1 VRKLGLGTL
10 RRIVLLIFF
19 ALFVAITLRWI
30 SLERWRW
37 TLTRAEEI
45 EAPSPTPTAAP
56 SASATRPPTLSGKF
70 DISRLFNG
78 ITLRSEV
85 ETTSGT
91 AASEERVD
99 PMSYA
104 IDLKLR
110 VRVPTPNRTVDELGK
125 VSPDLGKLLPGLATM
140 VKPEAVSP
148 LFAQLYETKVRELRE
163 NLSRL
168 DLLLSRHNF
177 YDCQTVLALRHPESK
192 RRALLFQ
199 ADMDVDADGSDGDR
213 APAGNGVSP
222 TFKPF
227 TSFRWGKKSNRP
239 NPYLSGIEDRLH
251 RVDSEQ
257 KTATPER
264 KRDLKNAVTELR
276 DEIAAMKKYSYLIG
290 TYDPFI
296 VVPASFTKG
305 SDAAHVG
312 DYAVVIAGS
321 TIYPAI
327 VGDVGP
333 NDRVGEASLRIAKE
347 VNALSNPNNRPIS
360 ELKATYIV
368 FNGTADSSW
377 GPPDL
382 EKLQARCEA
391 LVKEIGGATA
401 GLHHWVNTVP
411 PLPTPTPTPTPT
423 PSPTPSISPTPSASP
438 TPTPMF
444 SETPSPTSPP
454 LIHPT
459 FAFPTP
465 TPSPTA
471 TF

>member
-1 VRKLGLGTL
+1 
-10 RRIVLLIFF
+10 
-19 ALFVAITLRWI
+19 
-30 SLERWRW
+30 
-37 TLTRAEEI
+37 
-45 EAPSPTPTAAP
+45 
-56 SASATRPPTLSGKF
+56 
-70 DISRLFNG
+70 
-78 ITLRSEV
+78 
-85 ETTSGT
+85 
-91 AASEERVD
+91 
-99 PMSYA
+99 
-104 IDLKLR
+104 
-110 VRVPTPNRTVDELGK
+110 
-125 VSPDLGKLLPGLATM
+125 
-140 VKPEAVSP
+140 
-148 LFAQLYETKVRELRE
+148 YETKVRELRE

-213 APAGNGVSP
+213 VPAGNGVSP

-239 NPYLSGIEDRLH
+239 NPYLPGIEERLR
-251 RVDSEQ
+251 RVELEQ

-264 KRDLKNAVTELR
+264 RRELKNAVTELS
-276 DEIAAMKKYSYLIG
+276 DEINTMKKYSYLIG

-305 SDAAHVG
+305 SDGAHVG
-312 DYAVVIAGS
+312 DYALVIVGS

-347 VNALSNPNNRPIS
+347 VNALFNPNNRPLS

-368 FNGTADSSW
+368 FNGTADPTW

-391 LVKEIGGATA
+391 LVKEIGGASVP
-401 GLHHWVNTVP
+401 LHHWVNTVP

-423 PSPTPSISPTPSASP
+423 PSPTMSPSVSPTSSP
-438 TPTPMF
+438 FF

-465 TPSPTA
+465 TISPSLGLAWRDGSLGSRGLGGSAGCEPAVRGSLSRTDFSPQIELVKGHSARRPNAAGWQPALPTVIPHRLKA
-471 TF
+471 VTINTWPPCLTRIGQHEGFSDFAQGDSLRRFGERAGEPFDRFAKRFDAQTKRLVMHRHDETRAGCVRHCDSLFGRGMGPDPRIISANAHDR

>member
-1 VRKLGLGTL
+1 LGLGTL

-19 ALFVAITLRWI
+19 ALFAAVTLRWI

-37 TLTRAEEI
+37 TITRPEE
-45 EAPSPTPTAAP
+45 PSPTPTAAP
-56 SASATRPPTLSGKF
+56 SPTATRPPVLSGKF
-70 DISRLFNG
+70 DVARLFNG

-85 ETTSGT
+85 ETSAGA
-91 AASEERVD
+91 AASEERID
-99 PMSYA
+99 PMSYV
-104 IDLKLR
+104 IDLKLHA
-110 VRVPTPNRTVDELGK
+110 RVPTPNRTMDELAK
-125 VSPDLGKLLPGLATM
+125 VSPDLANLLPGLATM
-140 VKPEAVSP
+140 AKPEAVSP
-148 LFAQLYETKVRELRE
+148 FFAQLYEIKVRELRE
-163 NLSRL
+163 NLNRL

-177 YDCQTVLALRHPESK
+177 YDCQTVLVLKHSETK

-213 APAGNGVSP
+213 VPAGNGVSP

-239 NPYLSGIEDRLH
+239 NPYLPDTEERLH
-251 RVDSEQ
+251 RVELEQ
-257 KTATPER
+257 KTAPPER
-264 KRDLKNAVTELR
+264 KRELKNAVTELR
-276 DEIAAMKKYSYLIG
+276 DEINTMKKYSYLIG

-305 SDAAHVG
+305 GDGARVG
-312 DYAVVIAGS
+312 DYSLVVVGT

-347 VNALSNPNNRPIS
+347 VNALSNPNNRALS

-368 FNGTADSSW
+368 FNGTADPTW

-391 LVKEIGGATA
+391 LVKEIGGASVP
-401 GLHHWVNTVP
+401 LHHWVNTVP
-411 PLPTPTPTPTPT
+411 PLPTPTPTPTP
-423 PSPTPSISPTPSASP
+423 SPTISPSVSP
-438 TPTPMF
+438 TPTPFF
-444 SETPSPTSPP
+444 SETPAPTSPP

-465 TPSPTA
+465 TPSA
-471 TF
+471 TSTF

>member
-37 TLTRAEEI
+37 TLTHAEEI
-45 EAPSPTPTAAP
+45 ETASPSPTAAP
-56 SASATRPPTLSGKF
+56 SAAATRPPTISGKF
-70 DISRLFNG
+70 DVSRLFNG

-85 ETTSGT
+85 ETTSGA

-110 VRVPTPNRTVDELGK
+110 ARVPTPNRTVDELGK

-140 VKPEAVSP
+140 VKPESVSP

-177 YDCQTVLALRHPESK
+177 YDCQTVLALRHPETK

-213 APAGNGVSP
+213 VPAGNGVSP

-239 NPYLSGIEDRLH
+239 NPYLPGIEDRLR
-251 RVDSEQ
+251 RVELEQ
-257 KTATPER
+257 RTATPER
-264 KRDLKNAVTELR
+264 KRDLKNAATELR
-276 DEIAAMKKYSYLIG
+276 DEISAMKKYSYLIG

-321 TIYPAI
+321 TIYPAM

-347 VNALSNPNNRPIS
+347 VNGLSNPNNRPIS

-377 GPPDL
+377 GSLDL

-391 LVKEIGGATA
+391 LVKEIGGASVP
-401 GLHHWVNTVP
+401 LHHWVNTVP
-411 PLPTPTPTPTPT
+411 PLPTPTPTPT

-438 TPTPMF
+438 SPTPMF

-465 TPSPTA
+465 SPSA

>member
-1 VRKLGLGTL
+1 MRKLGLGTL

-37 TLTRAEEI
+37 TLTHAEEI
-45 EAPSPTPTAAP
+45 ETASPSPTAAP
-56 SASATRPPTLSGKF
+56 SAAATRPPTISGKF
-70 DISRLFNG
+70 DVSRLFNG

-85 ETTSGT
+85 ETTSGA

-110 VRVPTPNRTVDELGK
+110 ARVPTPNRTVDELGK

-140 VKPEAVSP
+140 VKPESVSP

-177 YDCQTVLALRHPESK
+177 YDCQTVLALRHPETK

-213 APAGNGVSP
+213 VPAGNGVSP

-239 NPYLSGIEDRLH
+239 NPYLPGIEDRLR
-251 RVDSEQ
+251 RVELEQ
-257 KTATPER
+257 RTATPER
-264 KRDLKNAVTELR
+264 KRDLKNAATELR
-276 DEIAAMKKYSYLIG
+276 DEISAMKKYSYLIG

-321 TIYPAI
+321 TIYPAM

-333 NDRVGEASLRIAKE
+333 NDRVGEASLRIAKG
-347 VNALSNPNNRPIS
+347 VNGLSNPNNRPIS

-377 GPPDL
+377 GSLDL

-391 LVKEIGGATA
+391 LVKEIGGASVP
-401 GLHHWVNTVP
+401 LHHWVNTVP
-411 PLPTPTPTPTPT
+411 PLPTPTPTPT

-438 TPTPMF
+438 SPTPMF

-465 TPSPTA
+465 SPSA

>member
-1 VRKLGLGTL
+1 MRKLGLGTL

-37 TLTRAEEI
+37 TLTHAEEI
-45 EAPSPTPTAAP
+45 ETASPSPTAAP
-56 SASATRPPTLSGKF
+56 SAAATRPPTISGKF
-70 DISRLFNG
+70 DVSRLFNG

-85 ETTSGT
+85 ETTSGA

-110 VRVPTPNRTVDELGK
+110 ARVPTPNRTVDELGK

-140 VKPEAVSP
+140 AKPEAVSP

-177 YDCQTVLALRHPESK
+177 YDCQTVLALRHPETK

-213 APAGNGVSP
+213 VPAGNGVSP

-239 NPYLSGIEDRLH
+239 NPYLPGIEDRLR
-251 RVDSEQ
+251 RVELEQ
-257 KTATPER
+257 RTATPER
-264 KRDLKNAVTELR
+264 KRDLKNAATELR
-276 DEIAAMKKYSYLIG
+276 DEISAMKKYSYLIG

-321 TIYPAI
+321 TIYPAM

-347 VNALSNPNNRPIS
+347 VNGLSNPNNRPIS

-377 GPPDL
+377 GSPDL

-391 LVKEIGGATA
+391 LVKEIGGASVP
-401 GLHHWVNTVP
+401 LHHWVNTVP
-411 PLPTPTPTPTPT
+411 PLPTPTPTPT

-438 TPTPMF
+438 SPTPMF

-465 TPSPTA
+465 SPSA

>member
-10 RRIVLLIFF
+10 RRIVLLILF

-37 TLTRAEEI
+37 TLTRAEQI
-45 EAPSPTPTAAP
+45 EPVSPAPTATP
-56 SASATRPPTLSGKF
+56 SAAASRPPTLSGKF
-70 DISRLFNG
+70 DVSRLFNG

-85 ETTSGT
+85 ETIPGA

-110 VRVPTPNRTVDELGK
+110 ARVPTPNRTIDELAK
-125 VSPDLGKLLPGLATM
+125 VSPDLGRLLPGLAATA
-140 VKPEAVSP
+140 KPEAVSP

-177 YDCQTVLALRHPESK
+177 YDCQTVLALKHPETK

-213 APAGNGVSP
+213 VPAGNGISP

-227 TSFRWGKKSNRP
+227 TSFRWTKKSNLP
-239 NPYLSGIEDRLH
+239 NPYLPGIEDRL
-251 RVDSEQ
+251 RRAESEQ
-257 KTATPER
+257 KTANPER
-264 KRDLKNAVTELR
+264 KRDLKNSIAELR
-276 DEIAAMKKYSYLIG
+276 DEANSMKKFSYLIG

-305 SDAAHVG
+305 SEGVHVG
-312 DYAVVIAGS
+312 DYAIVIVAN

-327 VGDVGP
+327 VGDIGP

-347 VNALSNPNNRPIS
+347 VNSLSNPNNRPIS
-360 ELKATYIV
+360 ELKATYMI
-368 FNGTADSSW
+368 FNGTADPSW

-382 EKLQARCEA
+382 EKLHARCEA
-391 LVKEIGGATA
+391 LVKEIGGASVP
-401 GLHHWVNTVP
+401 LHHWTNTVP
-411 PLPTPTPTPTPT
+411 PLPTPTPTP
-423 PSPTPSISPTPSASP
+423 SPIPSISASASVSP
-438 TPTPMF
+438 SSTPFF
-444 SETPSPTSPP
+444 SETPSPSPPP

-465 TPSPTA
+465 TPSP
-471 TF
+471 

>member
-1 VRKLGLGTL
+1 MRKLGLGTL

-37 TLTRAEEI
+37 TLTHAEEI
-45 EAPSPTPTAAP
+45 ETASPSPTAAP
-56 SASATRPPTLSGKF
+56 SAAATRPPTISGKF
-70 DISRLFNG
+70 DVSRLFNG

-85 ETTSGT
+85 ETTSGA

-110 VRVPTPNRTVDELGK
+110 ARVPTPNRTVDELGK
-125 VSPDLGKLLPGLATM
+125 VSPDLGKLLPGLAAM
-140 VKPEAVSP
+140 VKPESVSP

-177 YDCQTVLALRHPESK
+177 YDCQTVLALRHPETK

-213 APAGNGVSP
+213 VPAGNGVSP

-239 NPYLSGIEDRLH
+239 NPYLPGIEDRLR
-251 RVDSEQ
+251 RVELEQ
-257 KTATPER
+257 RTATPER
-264 KRDLKNAVTELR
+264 KRDLKNAATELR
-276 DEIAAMKKYSYLIG
+276 DEISAMKKYSYLIG

-321 TIYPAI
+321 TIYPAM

-347 VNALSNPNNRPIS
+347 VNGLSNPNNRPIS

-377 GPPDL
+377 GSLDL

-391 LVKEIGGATA
+391 LVKEIGGASVP
-401 GLHHWVNTVP
+401 LHRWLNTVP
-411 PLPTPTPTPTPT
+411 PLPTPTPTPT

-438 TPTPMF
+438 SPTPMF

-465 TPSPTA
+465 SPSA

>member
-1 VRKLGLGTL
+1 MRKLGLGTL
-10 RRIVLLIFF
+10 RRIVLFIFL

-37 TLTRAEEI
+37 TITHAEEI
-45 EAPSPTPTAAP
+45 ETASPTPTAAA
-56 SASATRPPTLSGKF
+56 SAAATRPPTLSGKF
-70 DISRLFNG
+70 DVSRLFNG

-85 ETTSGT
+85 ETTPGV

-110 VRVPTPNRTVDELGK
+110 ARVPTPNGTVDELGK

-140 VKPEAVSP
+140 AKPEAVSP

-163 NLSRL
+163 NLTRL

-177 YDCQTVLALRHPESK
+177 YDCQTVLALKHAESK

-213 APAGNGVSP
+213 VPAGNGVSP

-227 TSFRWGKKSNRP
+227 TSFRWGKKSSRS
-239 NPYLSGIEDRLH
+239 NPYLPGIEDRLR
-251 RVDSEQ
+251 RVELEQ
-257 KTATPER
+257 RTATPER
-264 KRDLKNAVTELR
+264 KRDLKNAATELH

-305 SDAAHVG
+305 NDAARVG
-312 DYAVVIAGS
+312 DYAIVIVGNA
-321 TIYPAI
+321 IYPAI

-347 VNALSNPNNRPIS
+347 VSALSNPNNRPIS

-368 FNGTADSSW
+368 FKGTADSSW

-391 LVKEIGGATA
+391 LVKEIGGASMP
-401 GLHHWVNTVP
+401 LHHWVNMVP
-411 PLPTPTPTPTPT
+411 PLPTPPPTPT
-423 PSPTPSISPTPSASP
+423 PSPTPSISPSPSVSP
-438 TPTPMF
+438 TPTPFF
-444 SETPSPTSPP
+444 SETPSSTSPP

-465 TPSPTA
+465 SPSA
-471 TF
+471 SSD

>member
-1 VRKLGLGTL
+1 MRKLGLGTL

-37 TLTRAEEI
+37 TITHAEEI
-45 EAPSPTPTAAP
+45 ETASPSPTAAP
-56 SASATRPPTLSGKF
+56 SAAATRPPTISGKF
-70 DISRLFNG
+70 DLSRLFNG

-85 ETTSGT
+85 ETTSGA

-110 VRVPTPNRTVDELGK
+110 ARVPTPNRTVDELGK

-140 VKPEAVSP
+140 AKPEAVSP

-177 YDCQTVLALRHPESK
+177 YDCQTVLALRHPETK

-213 APAGNGVSP
+213 VPAGNGVSP

-239 NPYLSGIEDRLH
+239 NPYLPGIEDRLR
-251 RVDSEQ
+251 RVELEQ
-257 KTATPER
+257 RTATPER
-264 KRDLKNAVTELR
+264 KRDLKNAATELR
-276 DEIAAMKKYSYLIG
+276 DEISAMKKYSYLIG

-321 TIYPAI
+321 TIYPAM

-347 VNALSNPNNRPIS
+347 VNGLSNPNNRPIS

-377 GPPDL
+377 GSPDL

-391 LVKEIGGATA
+391 LVKEIGGASVP
-401 GLHHWVNTVP
+401 LHHWVNTVP
-411 PLPTPTPTPTPT
+411 PLPTPTPTPTP
-423 PSPTPSISPTPSASP
+423 SPTPSIS
-438 TPTPMF
+438 PTPMF

-465 TPSPTA
+465 SPSA

>member
-1 VRKLGLGTL
+1 MGLGTL

-19 ALFVAITLRWI
+19 ALFVAVTLRWI

-37 TLTRAEEI
+37 TITRAEE
-45 EAPSPTPTAAP
+45 PSPTPTAAP
-56 SASATRPPTLSGKF
+56 SATATATRPPVLSGKF
-70 DISRLFNG
+70 DVARLFNG
-78 ITLRSEV
+78 FTLRSEV
-85 ETTSGT
+85 ETATGA

-99 PMSYA
+99 PMSYM

-110 VRVPTPNRTVDELGK
+110 ARVPTPNRTVDELGK
-125 VSPDLGKLLPGLATM
+125 VSPDLGNLLPGLATM
-140 VKPEAVSP
+140 AKPEAVSP
-148 LFAQLYETKVRELRE
+148 FFAQLYETKVRELRE
-163 NLSRL
+163 NLNRL

-177 YDCQTVLALRHPESK
+177 YDCQTVLALKHPGTK

-213 APAGNGVSP
+213 VPAGNGVSP

-227 TSFRWGKKSNRP
+227 TSFRWGKKSNRS
-239 NPYLSGIEDRLH
+239 NPYLPGIEERLR
-251 RVDSEQ
+251 RVELEQ

-264 KRDLKNAVTELR
+264 KRELKNAVTELR
-276 DEIAAMKKYSYLIG
+276 DEINTMKKYSYLIG

-305 SDAAHVG
+305 SDGARVG
-312 DYAVVIAGS
+312 DYSVVIVGN

-347 VNALSNPNNRPIS
+347 VNALSNPNNRPLS
-360 ELKATYIV
+360 DLKATYVV
-368 FNGTADSSW
+368 FSGTADSSW

-382 EKLQARCEA
+382 EKLQVHCEA
-391 LVKEIGGATA
+391 LVKEIGGATVP
-401 GLHHWVNTVP
+401 LHHWVNTVP
-411 PLPTPTPTPTPT
+411 PLPTPIPT
-423 PSPTPSISPTPSASP
+423 PSPTPTASPTISPGPSVSP
-438 TPTPMF
+438 TPTPFF

-465 TPSPTA
+465 TPSA
-471 TF
+471 TSD

>member
-1 VRKLGLGTL
+1 MRKLGLGTL

-19 ALFVAITLRWI
+19 ALFAAVTLRWI

-37 TLTRAEEI
+37 TITRVEE
-45 EAPSPTPTAAP
+45 PSPTPTAAP
-56 SASATRPPTLSGKF
+56 SPTATRAPVLTGKF
-70 DISRLFNG
+70 DVARLFNG

-85 ETTSGT
+85 ETATGA

-99 PMSYA
+99 PMSYM
-104 IDLKLR
+104 IDLKLHA
-110 VRVPTPNRTVDELGK
+110 RVPTPNRTLDELAK
-125 VSPDLGKLLPGLATM
+125 VSPDLGRLLPSLTTM
-140 VKPEAVSP
+140 AKAEAVSS

-163 NLSRL
+163 NLNRL

-177 YDCQTVLALRHPESK
+177 YDCQTVLALKHPETK

-213 APAGNGVSP
+213 VPAGNGVSP

-227 TSFRWGKKSNRP
+227 TSFRWAKKSNRP
-239 NPYLSGIEDRLH
+239 NPYLSGIEERLR
-251 RVDSEQ
+251 RVELEQ

-264 KRDLKNAVTELR
+264 KRELKSAVIELR
-276 DEIAAMKKYSYLIG
+276 DEINTMKKYSYLIG

-305 SDAAHVG
+305 GDGVRVG
-312 DYAVVIAGS
+312 DYSLVIVGN

-347 VNALSNPNNRPIS
+347 VNALSNPNNRPLS

-368 FNGTADSSW
+368 FNGTADPTW

-382 EKLQARCEA
+382 EKLQVRCEA
-391 LVKEIGGATA
+391 LVKEIGGASVP
-401 GLHHWVNTVP
+401 LHHWVNTVP

-423 PSPTPSISPTPSASP
+423 PSPTMSPSVSPTPF
-438 TPTPMF
+438 F

-465 TPSPTA
+465 TPSA
-471 TF
+471 TSE

>member
-1 VRKLGLGTL
+1 MRKLGLGTL

-19 ALFVAITLRWI
+19 ALFAAVTLRWI

-37 TLTRAEEI
+37 TITRVEE
-45 EAPSPTPTAAP
+45 PSPTPTAAP
-56 SASATRPPTLSGKF
+56 SPTATRAPVLTGKF
-70 DISRLFNG
+70 DVARLFNG

-85 ETTSGT
+85 ETATGA

-99 PMSYA
+99 PMSYM
-104 IDLKLR
+104 IDLKLHA
-110 VRVPTPNRTVDELGK
+110 RVPTPNRTLDELAK
-125 VSPDLGKLLPGLATM
+125 VSPDLGRLLPSLTTM
-140 VKPEAVSP
+140 AKAEAVSS
-148 LFAQLYETKVRELRE
+148 LFPQLYETKVRELRE
-163 NLSRL
+163 NLNRL

-177 YDCQTVLALRHPESK
+177 YDCQTVLALKHPETK

-213 APAGNGVSP
+213 VPAGNGVSP

-227 TSFRWGKKSNRP
+227 TSFRWAKKSNRP
-239 NPYLSGIEDRLH
+239 NPYLSGIEERLR
-251 RVDSEQ
+251 RVELEQ

-264 KRDLKNAVTELR
+264 KRELKSAVIELR
-276 DEIAAMKKYSYLIG
+276 DEINTMKKYSYLIG

-305 SDAAHVG
+305 GDGVRVG
-312 DYAVVIAGS
+312 DYSLVIVGN

-347 VNALSNPNNRPIS
+347 VNALSNPNNRPLS

-368 FNGTADSSW
+368 FNGTADPTW

-382 EKLQARCEA
+382 EKLQVRCEA
-391 LVKEIGGATA
+391 LVKEIGGASVP
-401 GLHHWVNTVP
+401 LHHWVNTVP

-423 PSPTPSISPTPSASP
+423 PSPTMSPSVSPTPF
-438 TPTPMF
+438 F

-465 TPSPTA
+465 TPSA
-471 TF
+471 TSE

>member
-10 RRIVLLIFF
+10 RRIVLLIFL
-19 ALFVAITLRWI
+19 ALFAAITLRWI

-37 TLTRAEEI
+37 TLTHAEEL
-45 EAPSPTPTAAP
+45 PSPTPSAAP
-56 SASATRPPTLSGKF
+56 SATATRPPALSGKF
-70 DISRLFNG
+70 DVARLFNG
-78 ITLRSEV
+78 ITLRSEL
-85 ETTSGT
+85 ETASGA
-91 AASEERVD
+91 AASEERLD
-99 PMSYA
+99 PMSYV

-110 VRVPTPNRTVDELGK
+110 ARVPTPNRTLDDLGK
-125 VSPDLGKLLPGLATM
+125 VSPDLSTLLPGLATM
-140 VKPEAVSP
+140 VKPESVSP
-148 LFAQLYETKVRELRE
+148 FFAQLYETKVRELRE
-163 NLSRL
+163 NLNRL

-177 YDCQTVLALRHPESK
+177 YDCQTVLALKHPETK

-213 APAGNGVSP
+213 VPAGSGVSP

-227 TSFRWGKKSNRP
+227 TSFRWGKKSDRP
-239 NPYLSGIEDRLH
+239 NPYLPGIEDRLR
-251 RVDSEQ
+251 RVELEQ

-264 KRDLKNAVTELR
+264 KRELKNAVTELR

-296 VVPASFTKG
+296 VVPATFTRG
-305 SDAAHVG
+305 NDAARVG
-312 DYAVVIAGS
+312 DYALVIVGN

-347 VNALSNPNNRPIS
+347 VNALSNPNNRPLS

-382 EKLQARCEA
+382 EKLQVRCEA
-391 LVKEIGGATA
+391 LVKEIGGAS
-401 GLHHWVNTVP
+401 GPLHHWVNTVP

-423 PSPTPSISPTPSASP
+423 PSPTISPSPSVSA
-438 TPTPMF
+438 TPTPFF

>member
-10 RRIVLLIFF
+10 RRIVLFIFF
-19 ALFVAITLRWI
+19 ALFAAVTLRWI

-37 TLTRAEEI
+37 TITRVEE
-45 EAPSPTPTAAP
+45 PSPTPTAAP
-56 SASATRPPTLSGKF
+56 SPTATRAPVLTGKF
-70 DISRLFNG
+70 DVARLFNG

-85 ETTSGT
+85 ETATGA

-99 PMSYA
+99 PMSYM
-104 IDLKLR
+104 IDLKLHA
-110 VRVPTPNRTVDELGK
+110 RVPTPNRTLDELAK
-125 VSPDLGKLLPGLATM
+125 VSPDLGHLLPSLTTM
-140 VKPEAVSP
+140 AKAEAVSS

-163 NLSRL
+163 NLNRL

-177 YDCQTVLALRHPESK
+177 YDCQTVLALKHPETK

-213 APAGNGVSP
+213 VPAGNGVSP

-227 TSFRWGKKSNRP
+227 TSFRWAKKSNRP
-239 NPYLSGIEDRLH
+239 NPYLSGIEERLR
-251 RVDSEQ
+251 RVELEQ

-264 KRDLKNAVTELR
+264 KRELKSAVIELR
-276 DEIAAMKKYSYLIG
+276 DEINTMKKYSYLIG

-305 SDAAHVG
+305 SDGVRVG
-312 DYAVVIAGS
+312 DYSLVIVGN

-347 VNALSNPNNRPIS
+347 VNALSNPNNRPLS

-368 FNGTADSSW
+368 FNGTADPTW
-377 GPPDL
+377 EPPDL
-382 EKLQARCEA
+382 EKLQVRCEA
-391 LVKEIGGATA
+391 LVKEIGGASVP
-401 GLHHWVNTVP
+401 LHHWVNTVP

-423 PSPTPSISPTPSASP
+423 PSPTMSPSVSP
-438 TPTPMF
+438 TPTPFF

-465 TPSPTA
+465 TPSATA
-471 TF
+471 E

>member
-1 VRKLGLGTL
+1 MRKLGLGTL

-37 TLTRAEEI
+37 TMTHAEEI
-45 EAPSPTPTAAP
+45 ETASPSPTAAP
-56 SASATRPPTLSGKF
+56 SAAATRPPTISGKF
-70 DISRLFNG
+70 DLSRLFNG

-85 ETTSGT
+85 ETTSGA

-110 VRVPTPNRTVDELGK
+110 ARVPTPNRTVDELGK

-140 VKPEAVSP
+140 AKPEAVSP

-177 YDCQTVLALRHPESK
+177 YDCQTVLALRHPETK

-213 APAGNGVSP
+213 VPAGNGVSP

-239 NPYLSGIEDRLH
+239 NPYLPGIEDRLR
-251 RVDSEQ
+251 RVELEQ
-257 KTATPER
+257 RMATPER
-264 KRDLKNAVTELR
+264 KRDLKNAATELR
-276 DEIAAMKKYSYLIG
+276 DEISAMKKYSYLIG

-321 TIYPAI
+321 TIYPAM

-347 VNALSNPNNRPIS
+347 VNGLSNPNNRPIS

-377 GPPDL
+377 GSPDL

-391 LVKEIGGATA
+391 LVKEIGGASVP
-401 GLHHWVNTVP
+401 LHHWVNTVP
-411 PLPTPTPTPTPT
+411 PLPTPTPTPT

-438 TPTPMF
+438 SPTPMF

-465 TPSPTA
+465 SPSA

>member
-1 VRKLGLGTL
+1 MAK
-10 RRIVLLIFF
+10 
-19 ALFVAITLRWI
+19 A
-30 SLERWRW
+30 
-37 TLTRAEEI
+37 
-45 EAPSPTPTAAP
+45 
-56 SASATRPPTLSGKF
+56 
-70 DISRLFNG
+70 
-78 ITLRSEV
+78 
-85 ETTSGT
+85 
-91 AASEERVD
+91 
-99 PMSYA
+99 
-104 IDLKLR
+104 
-110 VRVPTPNRTVDELGK
+110 
-125 VSPDLGKLLPGLATM
+125 
-140 VKPEAVSP
+140 EAVSP
-148 LFAQLYETKVRELRE
+148 FFAQLYETKVRELRE
-163 NLSRL
+163 NLNRL

-177 YDCQTVLALRHPESK
+177 YDCQTVLALKHSETK

-213 APAGNGVSP
+213 VPAGNGVSP

-239 NPYLSGIEDRLH
+239 NPYLPGIEERLH
-251 RVDSEQ
+251 RLELEQ

-264 KRDLKNAVTELR
+264 KRELKNAVTELR
-276 DEIAAMKKYSYLIG
+276 DEINTMKKYSYLIG

-305 SDAAHVG
+305 SDGAHVG
-312 DYAVVIAGS
+312 DYSLVIVGN

-347 VNALSNPNNRPIS
+347 VNALSNPNNRPLS

-368 FNGTADSSW
+368 FNGTADSTW

-382 EKLQARCEA
+382 EKLQVRCEA
-391 LVKEIGGATA
+391 LVKEIGGASVP
-401 GLHHWVNTVP
+401 LHHWVNTVP

-423 PSPTPSISPTPSASP
+423 PSPTISPGPSVSP
-438 TPTPMF
+438 TSTPFF

-459 FAFPTP
+459 FAFPTS
-465 TPSPTA
+465 TPSA
-471 TF
+471 TSD

>member
-1 VRKLGLGTL
+1 MRKVGLGTL

-19 ALFVAITLRWI
+19 ALFAAVTLRWI

-37 TLTRAEEI
+37 TITRVEE
-45 EAPSPTPTAAP
+45 PSPTPTAAP
-56 SASATRPPTLSGKF
+56 SPTATRAPVLTGKF
-70 DISRLFNG
+70 DVARLFNG

-85 ETTSGT
+85 ETATGA

-99 PMSYA
+99 PMSYM
-104 IDLKLR
+104 IDLKLHA
-110 VRVPTPNRTVDELGK
+110 RVPRPNRTLDELAK
-125 VSPDLGKLLPGLATM
+125 VSPDLGRLLPSLTTM
-140 VKPEAVSP
+140 AKTEAVSS

-163 NLSRL
+163 NLNRL

-177 YDCQTVLALRHPESK
+177 YDCQTVLALKHPETK

-213 APAGNGVSP
+213 VPAGNGVSP

-227 TSFRWGKKSNRP
+227 TSFRWAKKSNRP
-239 NPYLSGIEDRLH
+239 NPYLSGIEERLR
-251 RVDSEQ
+251 RVELEQ

-264 KRDLKNAVTELR
+264 KRELKSAVIELR
-276 DEIAAMKKYSYLIG
+276 DEINTMKKYSYLIG

-305 SDAAHVG
+305 GEGVRVG
-312 DYAVVIAGS
+312 DYSLVIVGN

-347 VNALSNPNNRPIS
+347 VNALSNPNNRPLS

-368 FNGTADSSW
+368 FNGTTDPTW

-382 EKLQARCEA
+382 EKLQVRCEA
-391 LVKEIGGATA
+391 LVKEIGGASVP
-401 GLHHWVNTVP
+401 LHHWVNTVP

-423 PSPTPSISPTPSASP
+423 PSPTMSPSVSP
-438 TPTPMF
+438 TPTPFF

-465 TPSPTA
+465 TPSA
-471 TF
+471 TSE

>member
-1 VRKLGLGTL
+1 MRKLGLGTL

-37 TLTRAEEI
+37 TLTHAEEI
-45 EAPSPTPTAAP
+45 ETASPSPTAAP
-56 SASATRPPTLSGKF
+56 SAAATRPPTISGKF
-70 DISRLFNG
+70 DVSRLFNG

-85 ETTSGT
+85 ETTSGA

-110 VRVPTPNRTVDELGK
+110 ARVPTPNRTVDELGK

-140 VKPEAVSP
+140 AKPEAVSP

-177 YDCQTVLALRHPESK
+177 YDCQTVLALRHPETK

-213 APAGNGVSP
+213 VPAGNGVSP

-239 NPYLSGIEDRLH
+239 NPYLPGIEDRLR
-251 RVDSEQ
+251 RVELEQ
-257 KTATPER
+257 RTATPER
-264 KRDLKNAVTELR
+264 KRDLKNAATELR
-276 DEIAAMKKYSYLIG
+276 DEIGAMKKYSYLIG

-321 TIYPAI
+321 TIYPAM

-347 VNALSNPNNRPIS
+347 VNGLSNPNNRPIS

-377 GPPDL
+377 GSPDL

-391 LVKEIGGATA
+391 LVKEIGGASVP
-401 GLHHWVNTVP
+401 LHHWVNTVP
-411 PLPTPTPTPTPT
+411 PLPTPTPTPT

-438 TPTPMF
+438 SPTPMF

-465 TPSPTA
+465 SPSA

>member
-1 VRKLGLGTL
+1 MRKLRLGTL
-10 RRIVLLIFF
+10 RRIVLFIFL
-19 ALFVAITLRWI
+19 ALFAAVTLRWI

-37 TLTRAEEI
+37 TITRTEE
-45 EAPSPTPTAAP
+45 PSPTPTAAP
-56 SASATRPPTLSGKF
+56 SATATRPPVLSGKF
-70 DISRLFNG
+70 DVARLFNG

-85 ETTSGT
+85 ETSPGG

-110 VRVPTPNRTVDELGK
+110 ARVPTPNGTIDQLAK
-125 VSPDLGKLLPGLATM
+125 VSPDLGAVLPGLAAM
-140 VKPEAVSP
+140 MKPEAVSP

-163 NLSRL
+163 NLNRL

-177 YDCQTVLALRHPESK
+177 YDCQTVLALKHAETK

-213 APAGNGVSP
+213 VPAGNGVSP

-227 TSFRWGKKSNRP
+227 TSFRWAKKSNRP
-239 NPYLSGIEDRLH
+239 NPYLPGIEERLH
-251 RVDSEQ
+251 RTELEQ
-257 KTATPER
+257 KTAPPER
-264 KRDLKNAVTELR
+264 KRDLKNAISELR
-276 DEIAAMKKYSYLIG
+276 DEIATMKKYSYLIG

-296 VVPASFTKG
+296 VVPGSFTKG
-305 SDAAHVG
+305 NDAVRVG
-312 DYAVVIAGS
+312 DYSLVVVGS

-368 FNGTADSSW
+368 FSGTADSSW

-391 LVKEIGGATA
+391 LAREIGGASVP
-401 GLHHWVNTVP
+401 LHHWVNTVP

-423 PSPTPSISPTPSASP
+423 PSATVSPSPTVSP
-438 TPTPMF
+438 TPTPFF

-465 TPSPTA
+465 TPSA
-471 TF
+471 TE

>member
-1 VRKLGLGTL
+1 MRKLGLGTL

-37 TLTRAEEI
+37 TLTHAEEI
-45 EAPSPTPTAAP
+45 ETASPSPTAAP
-56 SASATRPPTLSGKF
+56 SAAATRPPTISGKF
-70 DISRLFNG
+70 DVSRLFNG

-85 ETTSGT
+85 ETTSGA

-110 VRVPTPNRTVDELGK
+110 ARVPTPNRTVDELGK

-140 VKPEAVSP
+140 AKPEAVSP

-177 YDCQTVLALRHPESK
+177 YDCQTVLALRHPETK

-213 APAGNGVSP
+213 VPAGNGVSP

-239 NPYLSGIEDRLH
+239 NPYLPGIEDRLR
-251 RVDSEQ
+251 RVELEQ
-257 KTATPER
+257 RTATPER
-264 KRDLKNAVTELR
+264 KRDLKNAATELR
-276 DEIAAMKKYSYLIG
+276 DEIGAMKKYSYLIG

-321 TIYPAI
+321 TIYPAM

-333 NDRVGEASLRIAKE
+333 NDRVGEASLRIAKG
-347 VNALSNPNNRPIS
+347 VNGLSNPNNRPIS

-377 GPPDL
+377 GSPDL

-391 LVKEIGGATA
+391 LVKEIGGASVP
-401 GLHHWVNTVP
+401 LHHWVNTVP
-411 PLPTPTPTPTPT
+411 PLPTPTPTPT

-438 TPTPMF
+438 SPTPMF

-465 TPSPTA
+465 SPSA

>member
-1 VRKLGLGTL
+1 MRKLGLGTL

-37 TLTRAEEI
+37 TMTHAEEI
-45 EAPSPTPTAAP
+45 ETASPSPTAAP
-56 SASATRPPTLSGKF
+56 SAAATRPPTISGKF
-70 DISRLFNG
+70 DLSRLFNG

-85 ETTSGT
+85 ETTSGA

-110 VRVPTPNRTVDELGK
+110 ARVPTPNRTVDELGK

-140 VKPEAVSP
+140 AKPEAVSP

-177 YDCQTVLALRHPESK
+177 YDCQTVLALRHPETK

-213 APAGNGVSP
+213 VPAGNGVSP

-239 NPYLSGIEDRLH
+239 NPYLPGIEDRLR
-251 RVDSEQ
+251 RVELEQ
-257 KTATPER
+257 RTATPER
-264 KRDLKNAVTELR
+264 KRDLKNAATELR
-276 DEIAAMKKYSYLIG
+276 DEISAMKKYSYLIG

-321 TIYPAI
+321 TIYPAM

-347 VNALSNPNNRPIS
+347 VNGLSNPNNRPIS

-377 GPPDL
+377 GSPDL

-391 LVKEIGGATA
+391 LVKEIGGASVP
-401 GLHHWVNTVP
+401 LHHWVNTVP
-411 PLPTPTPTPTPT
+411 PLPTPTPTPT

-438 TPTPMF
+438 SPTPMF

-465 TPSPTA
+465 SPSA

>member
-1 VRKLGLGTL
+1 MRKLGLGTL

-37 TLTRAEEI
+37 TLTHAEEI
-45 EAPSPTPTAAP
+45 ETASPSPTAAP
-56 SASATRPPTLSGKF
+56 SAAATRPPTISGKF
-70 DISRLFNG
+70 DVSRLFNG

-85 ETTSGT
+85 ETTSGA

-110 VRVPTPNRTVDELGK
+110 ARVPTPNRTVDELGK
-125 VSPDLGKLLPGLATM
+125 VSPDLGKLLPGLAAM
-140 VKPEAVSP
+140 VKPESVSP

-177 YDCQTVLALRHPESK
+177 YDCQTVLALRHPETK

-213 APAGNGVSP
+213 VPAGNGVSP

-239 NPYLSGIEDRLH
+239 NPYLPGIEDRLR
-251 RVDSEQ
+251 RVELEQ
-257 KTATPER
+257 RTATPER
-264 KRDLKNAVTELR
+264 KRDLKNAATELR
-276 DEIAAMKKYSYLIG
+276 DEISAMKKYSYLIG

-321 TIYPAI
+321 TIYPAM

-347 VNALSNPNNRPIS
+347 VNGLSNPNNRPIS

-377 GPPDL
+377 GSPDL

-391 LVKEIGGATA
+391 LVKEIGGASVP
-401 GLHHWVNTVP
+401 LHHWVNTVP
-411 PLPTPTPTPTPT
+411 PLPTPTPTPT

-438 TPTPMF
+438 SPTPMF

-465 TPSPTA
+465 SPSA

>member
-1 VRKLGLGTL
+1 MRKLGLGTL

-37 TLTRAEEI
+37 TLTHAEEI
-45 EAPSPTPTAAP
+45 ETASPSPTAAP
-56 SASATRPPTLSGKF
+56 SAAATRPPTISGKF
-70 DISRLFNG
+70 DVSRLFNG

-85 ETTSGT
+85 ETTSGA

-110 VRVPTPNRTVDELGK
+110 ARVPTPNRTVDELGK

-140 VKPEAVSP
+140 VKPESVSP

-177 YDCQTVLALRHPESK
+177 YDCQTVLTLRHPETK

-213 APAGNGVSP
+213 VPAGNGVSP

-239 NPYLSGIEDRLH
+239 NPYLPGIEDRLR
-251 RVDSEQ
+251 RVELEQ
-257 KTATPER
+257 RTATPER
-264 KRDLKNAVTELR
+264 KRDLKNAATELR
-276 DEIAAMKKYSYLIG
+276 DEISAMKKYSYLIG

-321 TIYPAI
+321 TIYPAM

-347 VNALSNPNNRPIS
+347 VNGLSNPNNRPIS

-377 GPPDL
+377 GSPDL

-391 LVKEIGGATA
+391 LVKEIGGASVP
-401 GLHHWVNTVP
+401 LHHWVNTVP
-411 PLPTPTPTPTPT
+411 PLPTPTPTPT

-438 TPTPMF
+438 SPTPMF

-465 TPSPTA
+465 SPSA

>member
-1 VRKLGLGTL
+1 MRKLGLGTL

-19 ALFVAITLRWI
+19 ALFVAVTLRWI

-37 TLTRAEEI
+37 TITRVEES
-45 EAPSPTPTAAP
+45 SPTPTAAP
-56 SASATRPPTLSGKF
+56 SPIATRPPVLSGKF
-70 DISRLFNG
+70 DVARLFNG
-78 ITLRSEV
+78 ITVRSEV
-85 ETTSGT
+85 ETAAGA

-99 PMSYA
+99 PMSYI
-104 IDLKLR
+104 IDLK
-110 VRVPTPNRTVDELGK
+110 VHARVPTPNRTLDELAK
-125 VSPDLGKLLPGLATM
+125 VSPDLGNLLPALTTM
-140 VKPEAVSP
+140 AKAEAVSP
-148 LFAQLYETKVRELRE
+148 FFTQLYETKVHELRE
-163 NLSRL
+163 NLNRL

-177 YDCQTVLALRHPESK
+177 YDCQTVLALKHPETK
-192 RRALLFQ
+192 RRVLLFQ

-213 APAGNGVSP
+213 VPAGNGVSP

-239 NPYLSGIEDRLH
+239 NPYLPGIEERLR
-251 RVDSEQ
+251 RVELEQ
-257 KTATPER
+257 KTAAPER
-264 KRDLKNAVTELR
+264 KRELKNAETELR
-276 DEIAAMKKYSYLIG
+276 DEINTMKKYSYLIG

-305 SDAAHVG
+305 SDGARVG
-312 DYAVVIAGS
+312 DYSLVIVGN

-347 VNALSNPNNRPIS
+347 VNALSSPNNRPLS

-368 FNGTADSSW
+368 FNGTADPTW

-382 EKLQARCEA
+382 EKLQVRCEA
-391 LVKEIGGATA
+391 LVKEIGGTSVP
-401 GLHHWVNTVP
+401 LHHWVNTVP

-423 PSPTPSISPTPSASP
+423 PSPTISPSVSRTSTPF
-438 TPTPMF
+438 F

-459 FAFPTP
+459 FAFPTA
-465 TPSPTA
+465 TPSPTSD
-471 TF
+471 

>member
-37 TLTRAEEI
+37 TLTHAEEI
-45 EAPSPTPTAAP
+45 ETASPSPTAAP
-56 SASATRPPTLSGKF
+56 SAAATRPPTISGKF
-70 DISRLFNG
+70 DVSRLFNG

-85 ETTSGT
+85 ETTSGA

-110 VRVPTPNRTVDELGK
+110 ARVPTPNRTVDELGR

-140 VKPEAVSP
+140 VKPESVSP

-177 YDCQTVLALRHPESK
+177 YDCQTVLALRHPETK

-213 APAGNGVSP
+213 VPAGNGVSP

-239 NPYLSGIEDRLH
+239 NPYLPGIEDRLR
-251 RVDSEQ
+251 RVELEQ
-257 KTATPER
+257 RTATPER
-264 KRDLKNAVTELR
+264 KRDLKNAATELR
-276 DEIAAMKKYSYLIG
+276 DEISAMKKYSYLIG

-321 TIYPAI
+321 TIYPAM

-347 VNALSNPNNRPIS
+347 VNSLSNPNNRPIS
-360 ELKATYIV
+360 ELKATYVV

-377 GPPDL
+377 GSLDL

-391 LVKEIGGATA
+391 LVKEIGGASVP
-401 GLHHWVNTVP
+401 LHHWVNTVP
-411 PLPTPTPTPTPT
+411 PLPTPTPTPT

-438 TPTPMF
+438 SPTPMF

-465 TPSPTA
+465 SPSA

>member
-1 VRKLGLGTL
+1 MRKLGLGTL

-37 TLTRAEEI
+37 TLTHAEEI
-45 EAPSPTPTAAP
+45 ETASPSPTAAP
-56 SASATRPPTLSGKF
+56 SAAATRPPTISGKF
-70 DISRLFNG
+70 DVSRLFNG

-85 ETTSGT
+85 ETTSGA

-110 VRVPTPNRTVDELGK
+110 ARVPTPNRTVDELGK

-140 VKPEAVSP
+140 VKPESVSP

-177 YDCQTVLALRHPESK
+177 YDCQTVLALRHPETK

-213 APAGNGVSP
+213 VPAGNGVSP

-239 NPYLSGIEDRLH
+239 NPYLPGIEDRLR
-251 RVDSEQ
+251 RVELEQ
-257 KTATPER
+257 RTATPER
-264 KRDLKNAVTELR
+264 KRDLKNAATELR
-276 DEIAAMKKYSYLIG
+276 DEISAMKKYSYLIG

-321 TIYPAI
+321 TIYPAM

-347 VNALSNPNNRPIS
+347 VNGLSNPNNRPIS

-377 GPPDL
+377 GSPDL

-391 LVKEIGGATA
+391 LVKEIGGASVP
-401 GLHHWVNTVP
+401 LHRWLNTVP
-411 PLPTPTPTPTPT
+411 PLPTPTPTPT

-438 TPTPMF
+438 SPTPMF

-465 TPSPTA
+465 SPSA

>member
-1 VRKLGLGTL
+1 MRKLGLGTL

-37 TLTRAEEI
+37 TMTHAEEI
-45 EAPSPTPTAAP
+45 ETASPSPTAAP
-56 SASATRPPTLSGKF
+56 SATATRPPTISGKF
-70 DISRLFNG
+70 DVSRLFNG

-85 ETTSGT
+85 ETTSGA

-110 VRVPTPNRTVDELGK
+110 ARVPTPNRTVDELGK

-140 VKPEAVSP
+140 AKPEAVSP

-199 ADMDVDADGSDGDR
+199 ADMDVDADGSDGNR
-213 APAGNGVSP
+213 VPAGNGVSP

-239 NPYLSGIEDRLH
+239 NPYLPGIEDRLR
-251 RVDSEQ
+251 RVELEQ
-257 KTATPER
+257 RTATPER
-264 KRDLKNAVTELR
+264 KRDLKNAATELR
-276 DEIAAMKKYSYLIG
+276 DEISAMKKYSYLIG

-321 TIYPAI
+321 TIYPAM

-347 VNALSNPNNRPIS
+347 VNGLSNPNNRPIS

-377 GPPDL
+377 GSPDL

-391 LVKEIGGATA
+391 LVKEIGGASMP
-401 GLHHWVNTVP
+401 LHHWVNTVP
-411 PLPTPTPTPTPT
+411 PLPTPTPTPT

-438 TPTPMF
+438 SPTPMF

-465 TPSPTA
+465 SPSA